1 MDPSP
6 LGKKEGGMSMQRF
19 RMREPGGKK
28 TLFAI
33 FLWAFGLLGA
43 LGPGMV
49 WGQEQ
54 KEIPLTLEDCRRIVL
69 EKNKDI
75 QKAKEYRNSV
85 MGRYIEER
93 AAALPQLTANA
104 GINHERDESLKGF
117 YRGLFPFEREAR
129 TADVGL
135 SQALY
140 TFGRIGA
147 AIRAAKIGLETA
159 DDQLRIYRQAAL
171 RDVSAA
177 FQDVLLAKELNAL
190 ARQNLDQKTRH
201 HNEARRKFS
210 AGVATEYDV
219 LAAEVGAE
227 NARPDVIRT
236 ENLIRTSREKL
247 RFILGIEDQEVDGIG
262 ELTTPLEPSPQ
273 YEETLTVAR
282 KNRPELADLQKKVQ
296 MNQELV
302 KIYDAGNLPRIDLKA
317 GWGWRQLGFGT
328 LNVGS
333 AAGEGQAWSAG
344 VFFSFPF
351 FDGMRTQGKV
361 IQAKSD
367 VANLKI
373 DEAKLRDSIALQ
385 VRDAL
390 NACRE
395 AEEIVRSLSGT
406 VRQAERLLRMAE
418 KGFEYGVK
426 TRLEVDDAQ
435 LNVNQ
440 AKGNLAKA
448 YRDYL
453 VARATLE
460 WVTGTIGEKKAA

>member
-1 MDPSP
+1 MRGLGIEKIWRRKEVFIIFSWILCLLVILSP
-6 LGKKEGGMSMQRF
+6 G
-19 RMREPGGKK
+19 
-28 TLFAI
+28 T
-33 FLWAFGLLGA
+33 
-43 LGPGMV
+43 V

-54 KEIPLTLEDCRRIVL
+54 KVWALTLEECWRIVL

-104 GINHERDESLKGF
+104 TVNHERDESLKGF

-129 TADVGL
+129 TADVAL

-147 AIRAAKIGLETA
+147 AMRAAKVGLEA
-159 DDQLRIYRQAAL
+159 AEDQLRIYQQAAL

-177 FQDVLLAKELNAL
+177 FQDVLLAKELNIL
-190 ARQNLDQKTRH
+190 ARQNLDQKIRH
-201 HNEARRKFS
+201 QDEARRKFS
-210 AGVATEYDV
+210 AGVATDYDV
-219 LAAEVGAE
+219 LAAEVGME

-247 RFILGIEDQEVDGIG
+247 RFILGIEDQEVDGLG
-262 ELTTPLEPSPQ
+262 ELTTPLGPNPQ
-273 YEETLTVAR
+273 YEETVKAAR
-282 KNRPELADLQKKVQ
+282 KNRPELSDVKKKIQ
-296 MNQELV
+296 MNEELV
-302 KIYDAGNLPRIDLKA
+302 KIYNAGNLPRIDLKA

-328 LNVGS
+328 LEFGS

-367 VANLKI
+367 VASLKI
-373 DEAKLRDSIALQ
+373 DEAKLRDSITLQ
-385 VRDAL
+385 VRDAI

-435 LNVNQ
+435 QNVNQ

-448 YRDYL
+448 NRDYL

-460 WVTGTIGEKKAA
+460 WVMGTIGEKKPV

>member
-1 MDPSP
+1 MDSPP
-6 LGKKEGGMSMQRF
+6 LGGEKGGMRMQGLGIEKIWR
-19 RMREPGGKK
+19 RKE
-28 TLFAI
+28 I
-33 FLWAFGLLGA
+33 FIIFSWILCLLVI
-43 LGPGMV
+43 LGPETV

-54 KEIPLTLEDCRRIVL
+54 KVWTLTLEECRGIVL

-75 QKAKEYRNSV
+75 QKAKEYRNGV

-104 GINHERDESLKGF
+104 TINHERDESLKGF

-129 TADVGL
+129 TADVAL

-147 AIRAAKIGLETA
+147 AIRAAKVGLEA
-159 DDQLRIYRQAAL
+159 AEDQLRIYQQAAL

-177 FQDVLLAKELNAL
+177 FQDVLLAKELNIL
-190 ARQNLDQKTRH
+190 ARQNLDQKIRH
-201 HNEARRKFS
+201 QDEARRKFS
-210 AGVATEYDV
+210 AGVATDYDV
-219 LAAEVGAE
+219 LAAEVGME

-236 ENLIRTSREKL
+236 ENLIRTTREKL

-262 ELTTPLEPSPQ
+262 ELTTSLGPNPQ
-273 YEETLTVAR
+273 YEETVTVAR
-282 KNRPELADLQKKVQ
+282 KNRPELSDVKKKIQ
-296 MNQELV
+296 MYEELV
-302 KIYDAGNLPRIDLKA
+302 KIYNAGNLPRVDLKA

-328 LNVGS
+328 LEFGS

-367 VANLKI
+367 VASLKI
-373 DEAKLRDSIALQ
+373 DEAKLRDSITLQ
-385 VRDAL
+385 VRDAI

-435 LNVNQ
+435 QNVNQ

-448 YRDYL
+448 NRDYL

-460 WVTGTIGEKKAA
+460 WVMGTIGEKKPV

>member
-1 MDPSP
+1 MRGLGIEKIWRRKEVFIIFSWILCLLVILSP
-6 LGKKEGGMSMQRF
+6 G
-19 RMREPGGKK
+19 
-28 TLFAI
+28 T
-33 FLWAFGLLGA
+33 
-43 LGPGMV
+43 V

-54 KEIPLTLEDCRRIVL
+54 KVWALTLEECWRIVL

-104 GINHERDESLKGF
+104 TVNHERDESLKGF

-129 TADVGL
+129 TADVAL

-147 AIRAAKIGLETA
+147 AMRAAKVGLEA
-159 DDQLRIYRQAAL
+159 AEDQLRIYQQAAL

-177 FQDVLLAKELNAL
+177 FQDVLLAKELNIL
-190 ARQNLDQKTRH
+190 ARQNLDQKIRH
-201 HNEARRKFS
+201 QDEARRKFS
-210 AGVATEYDV
+210 AGVATDYDV
-219 LAAEVGAE
+219 LAAEVGME

-236 ENLIRTSREKL
+236 GNLIRTSREKL
-247 RFILGIEDQEVDGIG
+247 RFILGIEDQEVDGLG
-262 ELTTPLEPSPQ
+262 ELTTPLGPNPQ
-273 YEETLTVAR
+273 YEETIKVAR
-282 KNRPELADLQKKVQ
+282 KNRPELSDVKKKIQ
-296 MNQELV
+296 MNEELV
-302 KIYDAGNLPRIDLKA
+302 KIYNAGNLPRIDLKA

-328 LNVGS
+328 LEFGS

-367 VANLKI
+367 VASLKI
-373 DEAKLRDSIALQ
+373 DEAKLRDSITLQ
-385 VRDAL
+385 VRDAI

-435 LNVNQ
+435 QNVNQ

-448 YRDYL
+448 NRDYL

-460 WVTGTIGEKKAA
+460 WVMGTIGEKKPV